1 MLSLALCGFVLALLI
16 FIFLV
21 YGEFFIIKLNIKS
34 DSFPMR
40 VLVGFFS
47 YFIVMQLLILPIVFL
62 KGSVDL
68 ACILWIVLNVLSVAY
83 FLRYEIK
90 NGYKLFSDYRLGI
103 FLTVLMLVV
112 VMTAV
117 LTRYAGWDI
126 AYYIG
131 EMNEFLYHN
140 SFWTHDALEG
150 GTLALINGVPRINL
164 HYAQSSYYPF
174 WAILCRIFN
183 IEARLMVLYTARALC
198 VILSTMVAYC
208 IGEEVFV
215 DRKRANAL
223 VCVFLVLALYA
234 TASHSSAAMMIQRGY
249 ESKGYCA
256 AVVAPAIFLAL
267 YKVAKDY
274 TDREAWIF
282 TGLIAWASMPIAM
295 SSMAIIPGAI
305 IVVSISLMIYH
316 RKFVP
321 IFKPALIC
329 VLPNA
334 AYMLWYAIWIFMSH

>member
-40 VLVGFFS
+40 LLVGFFS

-68 ACILWIVLNVLSVAY
+68 ACILWIVLNA

-90 NGYKLFSDYRLGI
+90 NGYRLFSDYRLGI

-208 IGEEVFV
+208 IGEEVFG

-223 VCVFLVLALYA
+223 ACVFLVLALYA

>member
-1 MLSLALCGFVLALLI
+1 
-16 FIFLV
+16 
-21 YGEFFIIKLNIKS
+21 
-34 DSFPMR
+34 
-40 VLVGFFS
+40 
-47 YFIVMQLLILPIVFL
+47 
-62 KGSVDL
+62 
-68 ACILWIVLNVLSVAY
+68 
-83 FLRYEIK
+83 
-90 NGYKLFSDYRLGI
+90 
-103 FLTVLMLVV
+103 MLVV

-208 IGEEVFV
+208 IGEEVFG

-223 VCVFLVLALYA
+223 ACVFLVLALYA